1 MQAITPNQPL
11 FIKKIEQCSR
21 VYTRVKLRI
30 SLIIAT
36 KSEGFW
42 FLVPYTKRWRSLLR
56 TLIAINK
63 LSLK

>member
-11 FIKKIEQCSR
+11 FIKNIEQCSR
-21 VYTRVKLRI
+21 VYTQVKLRI

-42 FLVPYTKRWRSLLR
+42 FLVPHNKRYLQV
-56 TLIAINK
+56 
-63 LSLK
+63 